1 MMSFFNLGFTQEF
14 YFQGFLLLPRYI
26 RHCWL
31 GVKDWLSILIPTLT
45 DHFAQ
50 IKSLLSY
57 IYTIWLGVVLSFSF
71 HHFHHLVSIFVC
83 CFLFLF
89 FAKWNPPSAHL
100 LTIIKFPNFSNLDQK
115 CHFPRLSW
123 PVPPT
128 FLMSDCPRI
137 YQKSTERR
145 QKTTGSTAFLWWCLS
160 DRREDCFWKHN
171 SVTRTAVIILSPFL
185 LLFAFWIYQPKLSI
199 VRKKG
204 AGHFQQVTLLCAY
217 AYTNT
222 KPIHEQLGLC
232 FPYSRWYNCTRW
244 LGIKKQ
250 VTHPAIL
257 LKQLF
262 YHWNQRND
270 PCENASGDV
279 QHQPPYLLGDSVQWW
294 CGFIIHQDGRV
305 FQDGTGNGNSLL
317 LSTCA
322 EHLTVNPP
330 LLWRTCHNHWA
341 DLFFFFQIKVIA
353 EHLTVNPPLTWRTR
367 HNHWATLL
375 FLLSK
380 L

>member
-1 MMSFFNLGFTQEF
+1 MMSFFNFGFTQEF
-14 YFQGFLLLPRYI
+14 YFQGFLLLPWYI

-50 IKSLLSY
+50 IKSLHAQLHIYHLAGSGFKLFLSP
-57 IYTIWLGVVLSFSF
+57 LSSFGLHFCLLFS
-71 HHFHHLVSIFVC
+71 
-83 CFLFLF
+83 LFLF
-89 FAKWNPPSAHL
+89 FAKWNPPSAHYL
-100 LTIIKFPNFSNLDQK
+100 LTIIKFPNFLNLDQK

-204 AGHFQQVTLLCAY
+204 DGHFHC
-217 AYTNT
+217 
-222 KPIHEQLGLC
+222 I
-232 FPYSRWYNCTRW
+232 
-244 LGIKKQ
+244 
-250 VTHPAIL
+250 PA
-257 LKQLF
+257 
-262 YHWNQRND
+262 
-270 PCENASGDV
+270 G
-279 QHQPPYLLGDSVQWW
+279 
-294 CGFIIHQDGRV
+294 
-305 FQDGTGNGNSLL
+305 
-317 LSTCA
+317 
-322 EHLTVNPP
+322 NPP
-330 LLWRTCHNHWA
+330 LYICLHKHTTDPWTTWVV
-341 DLFFFFQIKVIA
+341 FSI
-353 EHLTVNPPLTWRTR
+353 LTLI
-367 HNHWATLL
+367 
-375 FLLSK
+375 
-380 L
+380 